1 MPEPVP
7 GDEAIERESVE
18 LTFPRDGVALL
29 RIRSEPL
36 GVLRG
41 AVKNAMLEALREA
54 EASPDVRALVVT
66 GTGRAFSVGSDVRE
80 FSRDAAWHRAT
91 AERDQNLN
99 LALEDSP
106 LAVVAACNGLTLG
119 GGNELALSCDIR
131 LAARSARFGFPEVN
145 VGAFA
150 SAGGTQRL
158 PSIVG
163 AGRAMELLL
172 TGRLLGA
179 SEAVAIGLVEE
190 VVPDDRL
197 LSRALEMASA
207 IAAGPGV
214 SIAATKRCV
223 VAGLRE
229 GRRVGH
235 ALENELTVE
244 VGMTE
249 EAAEGQA
256 AFLEK
261 RSPRWRRASA
271 RGEGT
276 VRET

>member
-1 MPEPVP
+1 MSDPSVAGE
-7 GDEAIERESVE
+7 GDVERDAVE
-18 LTFPRDGVALL
+18 LTVPREGVALL

-41 AVKNAMLEALREA
+41 AVKRAILAALREA
-54 EASPDVRALVVT
+54 EAGLGVRSLVIT

-80 FSRDAAWHRAT
+80 FRRDPEWHRST

-119 GGNELALSCDIR
+119 GGNELALACDIR
-131 LAARSARFGFPEVN
+131 LAATSARFGFPEVK

-158 PSIVG
+158 PMAVG
-163 AGRAMELLL
+163 PGRAMELLL
-172 TGRLLGA
+172 TGRLLDA
-179 SEAVAIGLVEE
+179 PEALAIGLVEE
-190 VVPDDRL
+190 VVDDDRL
-197 LSRALEMASA
+197 LERALDLAEA
-207 IAAGPGV
+207 IAEGPAV

-223 VAGLRE
+223 VKGLRE
-229 GRRVGH
+229 GRASGH
-235 ALENELTVE
+235 NLENDLTVE
-244 VGMTE
+244 VGMTD
-249 EAAEGQA
+249 EAAEGQV

-261 RSPRWRRASA
+261 RTPQWRR
-271 RGEGT
+271 
-276 VRET
+276 

>member
-1 MPEPVP
+1 MPGPAMP
-7 GDEAIERESVE
+7 DEAVESESVE

-41 AVKNAMLEALREA
+41 GVKNAILRALREA
-54 EASPDVRALVVT
+54 EATPDTRALVLT
-66 GTGRAFSVGSDVRE
+66 GTDRAFSVGSDVRE
-80 FSRDAAWHRAT
+80 FRRDAAWHRAT

-99 LALEDSP
+99 LALEGSH
-106 LAVVAACNGLTLG
+106 LAVIAACNGLTLG
-119 GGNELALSCDIR
+119 GGNELALACDIR
-131 LAARSARFGFPEVN
+131 IAGSSARFGFPEVK

-158 PSIVG
+158 PLVVG

-172 TGRLLGA
+172 TGRLLDA
-179 SEAVAIGLVEE
+179 AEALAIGLVEE
-190 VVPDDRL
+190 VVPDDQLR
-197 LSRALEMASA
+197 SRALDMAAA
-207 IAAGPGV
+207 IAEGPGV
-214 SIAATKRCV
+214 SIDATKRCV
-223 VAGLRE
+223 VTGLRD
-229 GRRVGH
+229 GRRAGH

-244 VGMTE
+244 VGMTA

-261 RSPRWRRASA
+261 RKPRWPRRPS
-271 RGEGT
+271 REGGPG
-276 VRET
+276 RSG